1 MRVAEQR
8 GARYRAERKY
18 FTMRSLWR
26 LALWG
31 TSAAAALAVAVLVST
46 TEVGSQRVHVAMATI
61 ADATNGRLAAAR
73 PEQAKQPTAAQVA
86 AQLAARSA
94 EAERDTRRLTDAI
107 QRLGADRDRLLA
119 RIALLE
125 HNLDDVTGSIK
136 QQIELA
142 RQAPAQPPAP
152 TVTAAIPPRPA
163 TPPEQSLPPAAAA
176 ATPPA
181 TVPAHAPPA
190 APPVATEAPPAQPAP
205 VITEAPH
212 TEPVVKVEYGV
223 DLGGAPS
230 FDGLRARWNSAR
242 NNQPALLE
250 SLHPIIA
257 VRENPKTRAVEMRL
271 VAGPLNN
278 AAAAARICAAFA
290 KAGRFCQPAI
300 YDGQRLALR

>member
-1 MRVAEQR
+1 
-8 GARYRAERKY
+8 
-18 FTMRSLWR
+18 MRSLWR

-31 TSAAAALAVAVLVST
+31 TSAAAAIAVAVLVGT
-46 TEVGSQRVHVAMATI
+46 TEVGSQRVHVALATI
-61 ADATNGRLAAAR
+61 ADATDGRLVAVR
-73 PEQAKQPTAAQVA
+73 PAPPKGPTAAQVA
-86 AQLAARSA
+86 ALLAARSA

-125 HNLDDVTGSIK
+125 HNLDGVTGSIR
-136 QQIELA
+136 QQAELA

-163 TPPEQSLPPAAAA
+163 TPPEQPAQPNLQTAA
-176 ATPPA
+176 PPA

-190 APPVATEAPPAQPAP
+190 TTQAPAVQPAP
-205 VITEAPH
+205 VTAAPP

-250 SLHPIIA
+250 SLHPIIV

-300 YDGQRLALR
+300 YDGQKLALR